1 MQWLSHYDMWAL
13 KKKTLKHAPQIWY
26 VYTRCFLGRFSFS
39 FILVFCLLM
48 LFGYEIII
56 ANSYPMRARGII
68 AKYYVLLPTATKP
81 DNSQTAI
88 GSSSDS

>member
-1 MQWLSHYDMWAL
+1 
-13 KKKTLKHAPQIWY
+13 
-26 VYTRCFLGRFSFS
+26 
-39 FILVFCLLM
+39 M